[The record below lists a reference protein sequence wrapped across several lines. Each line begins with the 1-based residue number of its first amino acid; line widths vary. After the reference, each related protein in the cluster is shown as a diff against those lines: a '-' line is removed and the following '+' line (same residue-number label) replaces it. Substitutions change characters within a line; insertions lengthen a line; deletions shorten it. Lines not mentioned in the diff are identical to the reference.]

1 MLINLR
7 QLAVMGLFMLAC
19 ASSDATCAPIVS
31 QLNVSRLTDTTGKD
45 LDAKQ
50 AWQFIQA
57 NPEVIVLDVRTPDEF
72 AAAHIDKAMNLNLH
86 DADFTRKMA
95 RLDRSKK
102 YVVHCA
108 VGGRSRKAVAV
119 MDSLG
124 FTQVRHL
131 NGGLTGW
138 QKAGQPVVKHK

>member
-1 MLINLR
+1 MLITLR
-7 QLAVMGLFMLAC
+7 QLSVVGLFMLVY
-19 ASSDATCAPIVS
+19 ASSDAGYATTVLQPS
-31 QLNVSRLTDTTGKD
+31 VSRLTDTTGKD

-50 AWQFIQA
+50 ALQFIQA
-57 NPEVIVLDVRTPDEF
+57 NPDAIVLDVRTPDEF
-72 AAAHIDKAMNLNLH
+72 AAAHIDKAINLNLY
-86 DADFTRKMA
+86 DAEFAEKMA
-95 RLDRSKK
+95 RLDKSKK

-131 NGGLTGW
+131 NGGFTGW
-138 QKAGQPVVKHK
+138 QKAGQPVVKHR